1 MNMPKERRT
10 LTIGLVGNPNCGKTT
25 LFNALTGIRLK
36 TANWPGVT
44 VEKASGWLS
53 FEGIQI
59 HLIDLPGI
67 YSLDDSS
74 TEEKETGQ
82 WLQTGGADVIINVA
96 DSSVLE
102 RSLALTLQLTSLDVP
117 VVLAVNQFGR
127 KTFKGQSQ
135 PLDWNLGQLQRC
147 LGGLPCL
154 SISARKGTGLYELL
168 RAASAAAC
176 SGGQKSCICSEFC
189 YRSIEQR
196 YQYIEEICSK
206 CHEKTEHGP
215 GWTDRADRWL
225 MHPVLGIPIFL
236 FLMAFVF
243 FLTFSVGNIPK
254 HGIARMMECCLET
267 VEYIFSQTGTAQW
280 LKSLVLE
287 GIIPGVGS
295 VLSFLPNMI
304 ILFFALSILE
314 ESGYM
319 ARVSYVMNE
328 TMGMAGLSGKAFLPL
343 MLGFGCTVPAV
354 VASRIVEGD
363 TQRKRTILAAHFMSC
378 PARMTGKAFL
388 PLMLGFGC
396 TVPAVVASRIVE
408 GDTQRKRTILAAHFM
423 SCPARMTVYVLFSQ
437 MFFTEHAVLAAC
449 SIYLAGMGAAVLT
462 AVVHWK
468 LSGERRESCLL
479 LELPEYRMPSVTCAA
494 LCVWDKTEE
503 YLAKAGTTILLSS
516 VFLWFL
522 VHTGPSGLV
531 SDIGSSFAAS
541 AGRLLEPFFT
551 LAGIGNWKAAAALL
565 SGLSAKEAVVSGF
578 SVLYGI
584 KNIGSATGMAQFK
597 TELLASGFGPVNAY
611 ALMIFC
617 LLYTPC
623 AAGMAVIRSETKDL
637 KWTIFMAAF
646 QLLFA
651 FMAAAAVYHIGS
663 ILFPG

>member
-74 TEEKETGQ
+74 AEEKETGQ

-102 RSLALTLQLTSLDVP
+102 RSLALTLQLTILDVP

-176 SGGQKSCICSEFC
+176 SGGQKSRICSEFC

-378 PARMTGKAFL
+378 PARMT
-388 PLMLGFGC
+388 
-396 TVPAVVASRIVE
+396 I
-408 GDTQRKRTILAAHFM
+408 
-423 SCPARMTVYVLFSQ
+423 YVLFSQ
-437 MFFTEHAVLAAC
+437 MFFPEYAVLAAC

-462 AVVHWK
+462 AAVHWK

-551 LAGIGNWKAAAALL
+551 LAGIGNWKAAAALF

-584 KNIGSATGMAQFK
+584 KNISSATGMAQFK